1 MVPSGDSG
9 VVLVGG
15 YLHIGGMGK
24 LTPKQERFC
33 HEYVVDLNASAAAI
47 RAGYSAR
54 SARSSSDRCMKNA
67 DVQSK
72 IQDLQK
78 DQAVRTGITA
88 DMVLKKL
95 WSIVEFD
102 LRTLVGADGAIG
114 HPTEW
119 PDGAAAA
126 VTGLSE
132 SQHGR
137 NVRIESKLKALELV
151 GRHLG
156 MFVDRVNHEGAESQV
171 HIYLPD
177 NGRASDG

>member
-1 MVPSGDSG
+1 M
-9 VVLVGG
+9 LAGG
-15 YLHIGGMGK
+15 YRQIGGMGK

-67 DVQSK
+67 EVQLQ
-72 IQDLQK
+72 IQELQK
-78 DQAVRTGITA
+78 AQAARTGITA
-88 DMVLKKL
+88 DMVLEKL

-102 LRTLVGADGAIG
+102 LRTLVGADGSIG
-114 HPTEW
+114 HPTDW
-119 PDGAAAA
+119 PDSAAVA

-137 NVRIESKLKALELV
+137 NVRTESKLKALELV

-156 MFVDRVNHEGAESQV
+156 MFVDRVNHEGSESQV

-177 NGRASDG
+177 NGRAADG